1 MRFAQSC
8 SIAFIGTSILCSACD
23 PASSTSADQS
33 NALPSPT
40 STTPSCGSGEVKE
53 AINADGGCT
62 PAEFTGSAGTLKTG
76 LKTFCLGNRQYTLQL
91 NQWNSS
97 EPQAMSYGGGDFYFK
112 MTEQQASVATNGGPT
127 GYPSMFIGENGGRRT
142 RGSGMPKRVSEIASA
157 PTTWNWKD
165 NGATDSATNI
175 YNSAYD
181 VWFSVNAEGDPD
193 SFTPTGG
200 YLMVWLHKPSKAQ
213 PIGSVKASDVTISEV
228 SGTWDVWIGRNGSVP
243 CISYVRTDKDPA
255 YSMSFDLNAFIRDS
269 VEKRSGT
276 ITDDMYL
283 TNIFT
288 GFEIWSG
295 GVGVETT
302 SFCAAVL

>member
-1 MRFAQSC
+1 MRFALSC
-8 SIAFIGTSILCSACD
+8 SLYLLGLSAVFSACD
-23 PASSTSADQS
+23 SGSSAPVDPSTT
-33 NALPSPT
+33 LPSPT

-53 AINADGGCT
+53 AINSDGGCT
-62 PAEFTGSAGTLKTG
+62 PAELTSQAGTLKAG

-91 NQWNSS
+91 NQWNST
-97 EPQAMSYGGGDFYFK
+97 EPQALSYGGGDFYFK
-112 MTEQQASVATNGGPT
+112 VTQQQASVATNGGPT
-127 GYPSMFIGENGGRRT
+127 GFPSMFIGENGGRRT
-142 RGSGMPKRVSEIASA
+142 RGSGMPKRVSEIESA

-181 VWFSVNAEGDPD
+181 VWFSVNADGDPD
-193 SFTPTGG
+193 SYQPTGG
-200 YLMVWLHKPSKAQ
+200 FLMVWLHKPSKAQ
-213 PIGSVKASDVTISEV
+213 PIGSVKASDVAIDGV

-243 CISYVRTDKDPA
+243 CISYVRTDQDPA
-255 YSMSFDLNAFIRDS
+255 YSLSFDLNLFIRDS

>member
-1 MRFAQSC
+1 MRFALFC
-8 SIAFIGTSILCSACD
+8 SLGLLAIPLLVSGCD
-23 PASSTSADQS
+23 SASSPTADQS
-33 NALPSPT
+33 GTLAPPS
-40 STTPSCGSGEVKE
+40 STDTACGSGPVKE
-53 AINADGGCT
+53 AINSDGGCT
-62 PAEFTGSAGTLKTG
+62 PAEFAGSAGTLKAG

-91 NQWNSS
+91 NQWNST
-97 EPQAMSYGGGDFYFK
+97 EPQALRYGGGDYYFR

-142 RGSGMPKRVSEIASA
+142 RGSGMPKRVSEIESA
-157 PTTWNWKD
+157 PTTWKWKD

-181 VWFSVNAEGDPD
+181 VWFSVSAEGDPD
-193 SFTPTGG
+193 SYHPTGG
-200 YLMVWLHKPSKAQ
+200 FLMVWLHKPSKAQ
-213 PIGSVKASDVTISEV
+213 PIGSVKASDVTISGV
-228 SGTWDVWIGRNGSVP
+228 SGTWDVWIGRNEAVP
-243 CISYVRTDKDPA
+243 CISYVRTDKDPV
-255 YSMSFDLNAFIRDS
+255 YSMSFDLNLFIRDS